1 MTKCTAITRGGSRC
15 KGIAVDSS
23 GYCHAHHPDRAE
35 QRKRAASRGGRR
47 GGRGRPQS
55 ELALLKSEVR
65 EVVEAVRSGELDKGV
80 GAVVFQ
86 GYGVLLRAAEVELR
100 RSEIVTPEDL
110 KGTMATV
117 VELVQ
122 HHMPERDRM
131 AGLNEDLDRL
141 LQGAPVR

>member
-1 MTKCTAITRGGSRC
+1 MAKCTAITRGGSRC

-35 QRKRAASRGGRR
+35 QRKRAASRGGRL

-55 ELALLKSEVR
+55 ELASVKSEIR
-65 EVVEAVRSGELDKGV
+65 EVIEAVRSGKLEKGR

-86 GYGVLLRAAEVELR
+86 GYGCLLRAHEVELR
-100 RSEIVTPEDL
+100 RAEIITQDEL
-110 KGTMATV
+110 KGTMGVV

-122 HHMPERDRM
+122 RHMPERERM
-131 AGLNEDLDRL
+131 AALNEDLDRL
-141 LQGAPVR
+141 LRGVPV